1 MNPLLAAAGC
11 WLVVAA
17 DHDLITSNLQTGTR
31 QTGGSQ
37 YRAQKAANT
46 EHRRQ
51 PIQST
56 GGMHTSRDKQT
67 INKSYNAMSTR
78 VSAVATIGPGW
89 RGAAL
94 LPVRELALL
103 GFRPTL
109 DWLNFGFFQ
118 Q

>member
-1 MNPLLAAAGC
+1 MFLYIKTNILRGYGIFKNDFAHPREPAKEACTPAETSKLL
-11 WLVVAA
+11 
-17 DHDLITSNLQTGTR
+17 
-31 QTGGSQ
+31 
-37 YRAQKAANT
+37 
-46 EHRRQ
+46 
-51 PIQST
+51 
-56 GGMHTSRDKQT
+56 TSRT
-67 INKSYNAMSTR
+67 MSTR